1 MEDGMVGRLSKNFS
15 MMRMRMTMRG
25 FGTDASKDEV
35 IADFGDQNPDFEEEE
50 EEEEVVVRKEQ
61 DDDDEG

>member
-1 MEDGMVGRLSKNFS
+1 
-15 MMRMRMTMRG
+15 MRMTMRG

-50 EEEEVVVRKEQ
+50 EEEVEEEEEEEEVVVRKER
-61 DDDDEG
+61 DDDGEG